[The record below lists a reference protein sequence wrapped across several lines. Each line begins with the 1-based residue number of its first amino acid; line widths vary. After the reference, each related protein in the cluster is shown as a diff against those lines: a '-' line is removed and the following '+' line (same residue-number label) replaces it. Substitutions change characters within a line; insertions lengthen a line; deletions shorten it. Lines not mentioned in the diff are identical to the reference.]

1 MSKKNLLKN
10 RGIIRRRE
18 AENYLVITLLSFASS
33 VSLTRLFLQLTGYPK
48 IGNGELH
55 IAHVLWGGLIL
66 FATCLLMLIC
76 ANRWVYLLGSLF
88 TGVGV
93 GLFIDEVGK
102 FITQSNDYFYPI
114 AAPIIYSFFLLTVL
128 LFIILKK
135 LDKRENNARTMLY
148 YILDDL
154 EEVLDH
160 DLSLEE
166 KESLLERLDVV
177 LKKSPHEDL
186 YNLANSLKNF
196 IASEHTYLV
205 EEEVH
210 FWEAFLFKCK
220 SFEKKH
226 ITRAKLKTLITAG
239 LLALGGWMV
248 FSPILIISMLRNP
261 GELSL
266 MLTGLMQNHLLHSSM
281 GLTWFQAKIGIEG
294 SLGLILIIAAILLL
308 IRKERYGILLAYM
321 GLIVSL
327 TIADLIVFYF
337 NQFST
342 IIIAIFQF
350 IVLMLTA
357 RYRNRFLKF

>member
-10 RGIIRRRE
+10 RGLIRRKH
-18 AENYLVITLLSFASS
+18 AENYLVITLLSFAAS

-66 FATCLLMLIC
+66 FATCLLILIC

-88 TGVGV
+88 TGIGV

-102 FITQSNDYFYPI
+102 FITQNNDYFYPI

-135 LDKRENNARTMLY
+135 MDKREANARKLLY

-166 KESLLERLDVV
+166 KESLLNRLDLVM
-177 LKKSPHEDL
+177 KKSPHEDL
-186 YNLANSLKNF
+186 YKLAESLKKF
-196 IASEHTYLV
+196 ISSEHTYLV
-205 EEEVH
+205 EEDVH
-210 FWEAFLFKCK
+210 LWETLFNRCK
-220 SFEKKH
+220 KFEDKF
-226 ITRAKLKTLITAG
+226 ITKTKFKSILIFC
-239 LLALGGWMV
+239 LMALGIWMV
-248 FSPILIISMLRNP
+248 FSPVVIISMLNNP
-261 GELSL
+261 GEFSRMLS
-266 MLTGLMQNHLLHSSM
+266 GLMENHIVRSPM
-281 GLTWFQAKIGIEG
+281 GLTWFQAKIGFEG
-294 SLGLILIIAAILLL
+294 SLGVMLIISSILLL
-308 IRKERYGILLAYM
+308 IRKDRYGIILAYM

-327 TIADLIVFYF
+327 TVADLIVFYF

-342 IIIAIFQF
+342 IIIAIIQF
-350 IVLMLTA
+350 IVLMFTA